1 MRSKPTSTPETK
13 SARADQTRAR
23 ILQAAI
29 VEFSVHGMAGARTEA
44 IAKSAKVNKALL
56 YYYFKSKEDL
66 YTAALLKA
74 FGEIRE
80 SMRAVLDSKCSA
92 GERLL
97 RTALNHFD
105 RLAAYREPQS
115 LMQQEMVRFRRG
127 ESVAI
132 PVVAKT
138 MFAPMLIRLHE
149 VVEEGIQSGELC
161 AMDWFQVWCVALGS
175 NIFYFMSGPT
185 LRLALPFDPLA
196 PAQLEFRRNAILQ
209 FLSQA
214 LFVDRRR
221 GARFA
226 KRILADTPM
235 PVIKKLSLGRK
246 IQ

>member
-1 MRSKPTSTPETK
+1 MDNHTTSNQTEGT
-13 SARADQTRAR
+13 RADQTRGR

-29 VEFSVHGMAGARTEA
+29 VEFSAHGMAGARTEA

-56 YYYFKSKEDL
+56 YYYFKSKENL
-66 YTAALLKA
+66 YSAAVLKVV
-74 FGEIRE
+74 GEIRE
-80 SMRAVLDSKCSA
+80 STQAVLDSKSSA

-105 RLAAYREPQS
+105 RLTAHRGQQS
-115 LMQQEMVRFRRG
+115 LMQQEMVRFHRG

-132 PVVAKT
+132 PVLAKT
-138 MFAPMLIRLHE
+138 AFAPTLTRLKE
-149 VVEEGIQSGELC
+149 VVAEGIQSGELC
-161 AMDWFQVWCVALGS
+161 QLDWFQIWCVAIGS
-175 NIFYFMSGPT
+175 NVFYFLSGPT

-196 PAQLEFRRNAILQ
+196 PTELEFRRKAILQ

-221 GARFA
+221 GERLA

-235 PVIKKLSLGRK
+235 PAIKKSSRGRRT
-246 IQ
+246 Q

>member
-1 MRSKPTSTPETK
+1 MIPLHIVGIEKK
-13 SARADQTRAR
+13 GGRADKTRAR
-23 ILQAAI
+23 ILRAAI
-29 VEFSVHGMAGARTEA
+29 VEFSAHGMAGARTEA

-56 YYYFKSKEDL
+56 YYYFKSKKDL
-66 YTAALLKA
+66 YTAALLKT
-74 FGEIRE
+74 FGEIRD
-80 SMRAVLDSKCSA
+80 STQAVLDSKCSA

-105 RLAAYREPQS
+105 RLAAHREPQS
-115 LMQQEMVRFRRG
+115 LMQQEMVRFHRG

-132 PVVAKT
+132 PIVAKT
-138 MFAPMLIRLHE
+138 MFAPVLTRLRE

-175 NIFYFMSGPT
+175 NVFYFLSGAT
-185 LRLALPFDPLA
+185 LRFALPFDPLA
-196 PAQLEFRRNAILQ
+196 PKQMEFRRKAILQ

-221 GARFA
+221 GERFA

-235 PVIKKLSLGRK
+235 PVIKKRSRGR
-246 IQ
+246 QTL

>member
-1 MRSKPTSTPETK
+1 MASRPTTSSDTK
-13 SARADQTRAR
+13 GTRADRTRGR

-29 VEFSVHGMAGARTEA
+29 VEFSAHGMAGARTEA
-44 IAKSAKVNKALL
+44 IAKSARVNKALL

-80 SMRAVLDSKCSA
+80 STRAVLDSKCSA

-105 RLAAYREPQS
+105 RLVAHREPQS
-115 LMQQEMVRFRRG
+115 LMQQEMVRFHRG

-132 PVVAKT
+132 PIVAKT
-138 MFAPMLIRLHE
+138 MFAPMLVRLQE
-149 VVEEGIQSGELC
+149 VVEEGVQSGELC
-161 AMDWFQVWCVALGS
+161 TMDWFQIWCVALGS
-175 NIFYFMSGPT
+175 NIFYFLSGPT

-196 PAQLEFRRNAILQ
+196 PAQLEFRRKAILQ

-221 GARFA
+221 GGRFA

-235 PVIKKLSLGRK
+235 PVIKKRSRGRK
-246 IQ
+246 TQ